1 MMTALK
7 RWALEIW
14 ARYAA
19 NEYVKSSWNVG
30 AHFGGCSQ
38 MQLGFFRS
46 MLQIVQL
53 YSGNARAAACQGGD
67 PLPDGDG
74 AVGEHSVGYRRR
86 SALGPMV
93 LFKGPVLQ
101 HAKQAMRLKIRV
113 MDRVALSES
122 PTTSLNPGGLY
133 HIHTPDGCGFASTF
147 VETEAGC

>member
-1 MMTALK
+1 MLSALK

-19 NEYVKSSWNVG
+19 QEYVKSSWNVG

-46 MLQIVQL
+46 MIQIVHL
-53 YSGNARAAACQGGD
+53 YSGSARAAAGQGGD
-67 PLPDGDG
+67 PYPDGDG
-74 AVGEHSVGYRRR
+74 AVGEHSAGYRRK
-86 SALGPMV
+86 SALGPMA

-113 MDRVALSES
+113 MDRVALSERACQPLS
-122 PTTSLNPGGLY
+122 
-133 HIHTPDGCGFASTF
+133 IRAD
-147 VETEAGC
+147 